1 MHELDKRLLKVMKG
15 EIPKAQTLIDQTI
28 QEYEHVFLDFSF
40 LPLYRVLENY
50 NSFLDRLID
59 IARKELGDGEN
70 SEVERLQGIKEDVEV
85 CLKALID
92 NGSWKE

>member
-1 MHELDKRLLKVMKG
+1 MSMF
-15 EIPKAQTLIDQTI
+15 
-28 QEYEHVFLDFSF
+28 FLDFSF
-40 LPLYRVLENY
+40 LPLYRVLKNY

-70 SEVERLQGIKEDVEV
+70 SEVERLQDIKEDVEV

-92 NGSWKE
+92 NGSWSE

>member
-15 EIPKAQTLIDQTI
+15 EIPNAQTLIDQTI

-70 SEVERLQGIKEDVEV
+70 SEVERLLGIKDDVEV
-85 CLKALID
+85 CLKALVD
-92 NGSWKE
+92 NGSWNE

>member
-15 EIPKAQTLIDQTI
+15 EIPCAQTLIDQTI

-85 CLKALID
+85 CLKTLID
-92 NGSWKE
+92 NGSWNE